1 MKRLIAVFGLV
12 LLAGAPAWAAPRA
25 GGYATMHN
33 EKESPRPTDVTIAG
47 ARPDQVVLYCTTL
60 SAGCKGL
67 RAHLAKRGID
77 PLDKELTTDSVAQAE
92 FEALGGL
99 GVPLVVFKDRMLHGY
114 YPSGFERVYAQ
125 QASGQVAQRTADAG
139 AGQSRA
145 SAVDKLSQAVATPS
159 GAAAGSASP
168 VEVVAPAAIAA
179 YIQSHPDVLVQ
190 FTSSDDRCGYCVAAY
205 QGFDAAARSYGRA
218 VKFVRVEWTPWMP
231 FPKEVEALHDGGYA
245 PVQIAYRSGKELA
258 RFDGSFM
265 NKSREFGAFVKRTY
279 GLGSTYPGSAVAID
293 EIEPEHLAAYLQ
305 AHPRAVIQFT
315 SPDPNCRP
323 CAAAYSAFEETA
335 ATHGKERTFARVQWL
350 RWNHPPKDLW
360 ARYKP
365 GAVPAILAFQDGEVL
380 DRLVGTTAGSRL
392 TAWIEALPRAP
403 R

>member
-1 MKRLIAVFGLV
+1 MKRLIAVFVLV

-33 EKESPRPTDVTIAG
+33 EKESPRPAGVTIAG

-67 RAHLAKRGID
+67 RAHLAKRSID
-77 PLDKELTTDSVAQAE
+77 HLDKELTSDSVAQAE

-99 GVPLVVFKDRMLHGY
+99 GVPLVVFGDRLLHGY

-125 QASGQVAQRTADAG
+125 QASGQPAQRTADAG
-139 AGQSRA
+139 TGWGSAAAGDSP
-145 SAVDKLSQAVATPS
+145 SPPVATP
-159 GAAAGSASP
+159 AASVSASP
-168 VEVVAPAAIAA
+168 VEVVAPAVIAA

-190 FTSSDDRCGYCVAAY
+190 FTSSDDRCGYCVSAY
-205 QGFDAAARSYGRA
+205 QGFDAAAHAYGRA
-218 VKFVRVEWTPWMP
+218 VKFVRVEWTPWMS
-231 FPKEVEALHDGGYA
+231 FPKEVEALHDGGYV

-258 RFDGSFM
+258 RFNGSFM

-293 EIEPEHLAAYLQ
+293 EIEPEHLTAYLQ
-305 AHPRAVIQFT
+305 KRPRAVIQFT

-323 CAAAYSAFEETA
+323 CAATYSAFEKA
-335 ATHGKERTFARVQWL
+335 AAAQGKELPFARVQWL
-350 RWNHPPKDLW
+350 RWNQPPQDLW

-380 DRLVGTTAGSRL
+380 GRLVGITDAGL
-392 TAWIEALPRAP
+392 EAWLKQQFRAQP
-403 R
+403 